1 MKSSIVYLGILATV
15 FTSASYATANQQ
27 QQSVRLE
34 LTASQ
39 VQSTPVLNKPA
50 IPAESVQTITQSVAT
65 MTTNIIKP
73 VEQIIQENKLI
84 TDTPNEVYQPLTIDT
99 SFDDRIQIDNQIIDN
114 NQADE
119 VYPLN
124 FDYYNQGQILI
135 NSLEIKNKE
144 ALKS

>member
-27 QQSVRLE
+27 QQIIRLE
-34 LTASQ
+34 IATAQ
-39 VQSTPVLNKPA
+39 VQSNPVLNKPA
-50 IPAESVQTITQSVAT
+50 IPAESVQTITQALSM
-65 MTTNIIKP
+65 MTTNYVKP

-114 NQADE
+114 NQTDE

-124 FDYYNQGQILI
+124 INYYNQGQ
-135 NSLEIKNKE
+135 SLLNNLEVKTRE

>member
-50 IPAESVQTITQSVAT
+50 IPAESVQTIIQSVAT

-114 NQADE
+114 NQTDE

-124 FDYYNQGQILI
+124 FDYYNQGQSLI

>member
-39 VQSTPVLNKPA
+39 VQSTPVLSKPA
-50 IPAESVQTITQSVAT
+50 IPAESVQTIAQSVAT
-65 MTTNIIKP
+65 MTTNIIKL

-124 FDYYNQGQILI
+124 INYYNQGQ
-135 NSLEIKNKE
+135 SLLNNLEVKLEKH
-144 ALKS
+144 